1 MKSVTMALAVI
12 ALLSFSA
19 TSFASSWDIVGKVL
33 TGIEGARILTGG
45 KFDVIGSI
53 AGIGNDGRDVVVQE
67 RRTYVVEAPAV
78 RQRVWVQ
85 DYSYRE
91 AWVPG
96 HWEHDPRLGQIFIE
110 GHYVRYQVENGG
122 HYVYSS
128 SQERHNRDDSRGRR
142 GRR

>member
-1 MKSVTMALAVI
+1 MRGITMALALM

-19 TSFASSWDIVGKVL
+19 TSFASDWDIVGKVL

-45 KFDVIGSI
+45 KFDVIGNVMDI
-53 AGIGNDGRDVVVQE
+53 AKIRQDRDETVYEKRV
-67 RRTYVVEAPAV
+67 YVVEQSAP
-78 RQRVWVQ
+78 RKRVWVP

-91 AWVPG
+91 VWVPG

-122 HYVYSS
+122 HWVCSS
-128 SQERHNRDDSRGRR
+128 SHERDDFRGRR
-142 GRR
+142 GRY